1 MITPDLRTVAK
12 LARRGNVIPVCRRI
26 TADLLTPVSAYLGLA
41 RGRSHAFLLES
52 VEGGEKIARYSF
64 MGADPYRIVRY
75 RLPRAQSRGVSPVG
89 GGEEP
94 VAEILEAGR
103 RSTRRGSIFALLREM
118 TREYQPVRVPGL
130 PPFSAGAVGYFGY
143 DVVRLLERLPEGT
156 ADDLG
161 LDDARLLFFSNLLV
175 FDHVQHQILLIAN
188 LFRDHGQGSLAA
200 KYRRACESLREMEA
214 RLTRIP
220 RSAPPFRSARAR
232 GFQESMFAWPGAA
245 KRAPWIARA
254 GQVATLQVRS
264 NFRRAD
270 YLAAVQRAKR
280 YIRAGDIFQVVL
292 SQRFQARVRSD
303 PFSLYRALRI
313 VNPSPYMYFLHLG
326 DFDVVGSS
334 PEMLVKVQGRT
345 AHYRPI
351 AGTRPRGRTE
361 EEDRRL
367 EQQLRHSVKERA
379 EHIMLVDLG
388 RNDLGR
394 VCEYGSVKVEELMFV
409 ERYSHVMHLVSSLRG
424 RLRRGVDCFDALA
437 ACFPAGTVTGAP
449 KVRAMEIIEE
459 LEPTRRGVYS
469 GCVCYLDFSGNLD
482 SCIAIRTLLVRDG
495 VAYVQAGG
503 GIVAD
508 SRPEREYQETVNKAR
523 ALLAALELA
532 EGGLV

>member
-1 MITPDLRTVAK
+1 MISPDLRNVSR

-41 RGRSHAFLLES
+41 RKSSHSFLLES

-64 MGADPYRIVRY
+64 MGADPYRVVRY
-75 RLPRAQSRGVSPVG
+75 RLPRS
-89 GGEEP
+89 GEGNSGEP
-94 VAEILEAGR
+94 RAEILEGGKR
-103 RSTRRGSIFALLREM
+103 TVRSGSIFTLLREM

-143 DVVRLLERLPEGT
+143 DVVRQLERLPERT
-156 ADDLG
+156 ADDMG
-161 LDDARLLFFSNLLV
+161 LDDACLMFFSNLLV

-188 LFRDHGQGSLAA
+188 VFRDHGQGSLAQ
-200 KYRRACESLREMEA
+200 KYRHACESLRAMEA
-214 RLTRIP
+214 RLTHIP
-220 RSAPPFRSARAR
+220 RPATFRS
-232 GFQESMFAWPGAA
+232 Q
-245 KRAPWIARA
+245 A
-254 GQVATLQVRS
+254 GPLKVQS

-270 YLAAVQRAKR
+270 YLAAVHRAKR
-280 YIRAGDIFQVVL
+280 YIRAGDVYQVVL
-292 SQRFQARVRSD
+292 SQRFQARGRSD
-303 PFSLYRALRI
+303 PFTIYRALRI

-326 DFDVVGSS
+326 DCDVVGSS

-351 AGTRPRGRTE
+351 AGTRPRGQTE

-394 VCEYGSVKVEELMFV
+394 VCDYGSVKVEDLMFV

-459 LEPTRRGVYS
+459 LEPTRRGIYS
-469 GCVCYLDFSGNLD
+469 GCICYLDFSGNLD

-495 VAYVQAGG
+495 IAYVQAGG

-508 SRPEREYQETVNKAR
+508 SRPQREYQETVNKAR
-523 ALLAALELA
+523 ALLDALELA
-532 EGGLV
+532 AKGLT